1 MLLDDLLH
9 TKEGEKEM
17 GFFKVTVG
25 VMGSSKSARAIA
37 EVQNLKVRNLK
48 TLVLK
53 PELDTRDGGYICSR
67 LIKDKVKA
75 DLLIKPDELLNAN
88 DIIANNY
95 DYIVVDEFHMLS
107 EEQIKSLYK
116 ISAISS
122 TNISMY
128 GLRMSWKGEPFPSAA
143 MALAYADEIEIIKM
157 VDKNQHTLSHHI
169 KYTNGVPSPLGEECE
184 TIVIGDLD
192 KTSYTTVSKLDF
204 YKIYQMLGQVE
215 E

>member
-1 MLLDDLLH
+1 
-9 TKEGEKEM
+9 M

-53 PELDTRDGGYICSR
+53 PALDTRDGNFICSR
-67 LIKDKVKA
+67 LIKDQVKA
-75 DLLIKPDELLNAN
+75 DILLKVDESLNISE
-88 DIIANNY
+88 IIADNY

-107 EEQIKSLYK
+107 EEQIKELYQ

-128 GLRMSWKGEPFPSAA
+128 GLRMSWKGTPFPSAA
-143 MALAYADEIEIIKM
+143 LALGYADEIEMIKM
-157 VDKNQHTLSHHI
+157 VDKDQNLLSHHI
-169 KYTNGVPSPLGEECE
+169 KYTNGMPSSLIEEGE
-184 TIVIGDLD
+184 TIVVGDLSA
-192 KTSYTTVSKLDF
+192 TSYATVSKVDF

>member
-1 MLLDDLLH
+1 
-9 TKEGEKEM
+9 M

-48 TLVLK
+48 TLVIK

-75 DLLIKPDELLNAN
+75 DILLKVDESLNIN

-107 EEQIKSLYK
+107 EGQIKELYK

-122 TNISMY
+122 VNISMY
-128 GLRMSWKGEPFPSAA
+128 GLRMSWKGTPFQSAA
-143 MALAYADEIEIIKM
+143 LALAYADEIEIIRM
-157 VDKNQHTLSHHI
+157 VDKDQNTLNHHI
-169 KYTNGVPSPLGEECE
+169 KYTGGVPSPLSNDEASV
-184 TIVIGDLD
+184 VIGDLD
-192 KTSYTTVSKLDF
+192 KTSYTTVSKMDF
-204 YKIYQMLGQVE
+204 YKIYKMLGQVE
-215 E
+215 G

>member
-1 MLLDDLLH
+1 
-9 TKEGEKEM
+9 M

-48 TLVLK
+48 TLVVK

-67 LIKDKVKA
+67 LINDKVKA
-75 DLLIKPDELLNAN
+75 DVLLKPDESLKVNE
-88 DIIANNY
+88 IISNNY

-107 EEQIKSLYK
+107 TEQVKELYK
-116 ISAISS
+116 ISAISQ

-128 GLRMSWKGEPFPSAA
+128 GLRMSWKGIPFESAA
-143 MALAYADEIEIIKM
+143 LALGYADEIEMIKM
-157 VDKNQHTLSHHI
+157 VDKDQNPLSHHI
-169 KYTNGVPSPLGEECE
+169 KYTNGVPSPLGEDSGV
-184 TIVIGDLD
+184 IVVGDLD
-192 KTSYTTVSKLDF
+192 KTSYSTVSKNDF

>member
-1 MLLDDLLH
+1 
-9 TKEGEKEM
+9 M

-75 DLLIKPDELLNAN
+75 DLLIKPDESIDVQN
-88 DIIANNY
+88 IIANNY
-95 DYIVVDEFHMLS
+95 DYIVVDEFHMLN
-107 EEQIKSLYK
+107 EDQIKELYK
-116 ISAISS
+116 ISAIST

-128 GLRMSWKGEPFPSAA
+128 GLRMSWKGTPFASAA
-143 MALAYADEIEIIKM
+143 LALGYADEIEMIKM
-157 VDKNQHTLSHHI
+157 VDKEQQPLSHHI
-169 KYTNGVPSPLGEECE
+169 KYTNGIPSPLNENTG
-184 TIVIGDLD
+184 TIAIGDLD
-192 KTSYTTVSKLDF
+192 KTSYTTVSKGDF
-204 YKIYQMLGQVE
+204 YKIYEMLGQVE
-215 E
+215 Q

>member
-1 MLLDDLLH
+1 MDLVK
-9 TKEGEKEM
+9 KEGDLKM

-37 EVQNLKVRNLK
+37 EVQNLKIRNLK
-48 TLVLK
+48 ILVLK

-67 LIKDKVKA
+67 LINDKVKA
-75 DLLIKPDELLNAN
+75 DVLLKSDESLKVNE
-88 DIIANNY
+88 IISNNY

-107 EEQIKSLYK
+107 TEQVKELYK
-116 ISAISS
+116 ISALSQ

-128 GLRMSWKGEPFPSAA
+128 GLRMSWKGVPFESAA
-143 MALAYADEIEIIKM
+143 LALGYADEIEMIKM
-157 VDKNQHTLSHHI
+157 VDKDQNELSHHI
-169 KYTNGVPSPLGEECE
+169 KYTNGVPSPLGEDSGA
-184 TIVIGDLD
+184 IVIGDLD
-192 KTSYTTVSKLDF
+192 KTSYSTVSKNDF

>member
-1 MLLDDLLH
+1 
-9 TKEGEKEM
+9 M

-37 EVQNLKVRNLK
+37 EVQNLKLRNLK
-48 TLVLK
+48 TLVIK

-75 DLLIKPDELLNAN
+75 DILLKPEECLNIN
-88 DIIANNY
+88 DIIFNNY

-107 EEQIKSLYK
+107 EQQINELYK
-116 ISAISS
+116 LSAIC
-122 TNISMY
+122 TANVSMY
-128 GLRMSWKGEPFPSAA
+128 GLRMSWKGTPFPSAA
-143 MALAYADEIEIIKM
+143 LALAYADEIEIIRM
-157 VDKNQHTLSHHI
+157 VDKDQNTLNHHI
-169 KYTNGVPSPLGEECE
+169 KYTNGVPSQLLSDENS
-184 TIVIGDLD
+184 IVVGDLD

-204 YKIYQMLGQVE
+204 YKIYKMLGQVE

>member
-1 MLLDDLLH
+1 
-9 TKEGEKEM
+9 M

-53 PELDTRDGGYICSR
+53 PALDTRDGKFICSR
-67 LIKDKVKA
+67 LIKDQVKA
-75 DLLIKPDELLNAN
+75 DILLRADESLNIS
-88 DIIANNY
+88 DIIADNY

-107 EEQIKSLYK
+107 EEQIKELYQ

-128 GLRMSWKGEPFPSAA
+128 GLRMSWKGTPFPSAA
-143 MALAYADEIEIIKM
+143 LALGYADEIEMIKM
-157 VDKNQHTLSHHI
+157 VDKDQNPLSHHI
-169 KYTNGVPSPLGEECE
+169 KYTNGMPSSLVEEGE
-184 TIVIGDLD
+184 TIVVGDLSA
-192 KTSYTTVSKLDF
+192 TSYATVSKVDF

>member
-1 MLLDDLLH
+1 
-9 TKEGEKEM
+9 M

-48 TLVLK
+48 TLVVK

-67 LIKDKVKA
+67 LINDKVKA
-75 DLLIKPDELLNAN
+75 DVLLKPDESLKVNE
-88 DIIANNY
+88 IISNNY

-107 EEQIKSLYK
+107 TEQVKELYK
-116 ISAISS
+116 ISAISQ

-128 GLRMSWKGEPFPSAA
+128 GLRMSWKGIPFESAA
-143 MALAYADEIEIIKM
+143 LALGYADEIEMIKM
-157 VDKNQHTLSHHI
+157 VDKDQNPLSHHI
-169 KYTNGVPSPLGEECE
+169 KYTNGVPSPLGEDSGI
-184 TIVIGDLD
+184 IVVGDLD
-192 KTSYTTVSKLDF
+192 KTSYSTVSKNDF

>member
-1 MLLDDLLH
+1 
-9 TKEGEKEM
+9 M

-53 PELDTRDGGYICSR
+53 PALDTRDGKFICSR
-67 LIKDKVKA
+67 LIKDQVKA
-75 DLLIKPDELLNAN
+75 DILLKADESLNISE
-88 DIIANNY
+88 IIADNY

-107 EEQIKSLYK
+107 EEQIKELYQ

-128 GLRMSWKGEPFPSAA
+128 GLRMSWKGTPFPSAA
-143 MALAYADEIEIIKM
+143 LALGYADEIEMIKM
-157 VDKNQHTLSHHI
+157 VDKDQNLLSHHI
-169 KYTNGVPSPLGEECE
+169 KYTNGMPSSLIEEGE
-184 TIVIGDLD
+184 TIVVGDLSA
-192 KTSYTTVSKLDF
+192 TSYATVSKVDF

>member
-1 MLLDDLLH
+1 
-9 TKEGEKEM
+9 M

-37 EVQNLKVRNLK
+37 EVQNLKIRNLK
-48 TLVLK
+48 TLVVK

-75 DLLIKPDELLNAN
+75 DILLKTDASL
-88 DIIANNY
+88 DINHIISNNY

-107 EEQIKSLYK
+107 TEQVKELYK
-116 ISAISS
+116 ISAISP

-128 GLRMSWKGEPFPSAA
+128 GLRMSWKGIPFESAA
-143 MALAYADEIEIIKM
+143 LALGYADEIEMIKM
-157 VDKNQHTLSHHI
+157 VDKDQNTLSHHI
-169 KYTNGVPSPLGEECE
+169 KYTNGIPSPLGEESG

-192 KTSYTTVSKLDF
+192 KTSYSTASKEDF
-204 YKIYQMLGQVE
+204 YKIYQMLGQTE

>member
-1 MLLDDLLH
+1 
-9 TKEGEKEM
+9 M

-48 TLVLK
+48 TLVIK

-75 DLLIKPDELLNAN
+75 DILLKSEESLPIRE
-88 DIIANNY
+88 IISDNY

-107 EEQIKSLYK
+107 ETQIKELYQ
-116 ISAISS
+116 ISAIS
-122 TNISMY
+122 TANISMY
-128 GLRMSWKGEPFPSAA
+128 GLRISWKGTPFPSAA
-143 MALAYADEIEIIKM
+143 LALAYADEIEMIKM
-157 VDKNQHTLSHHI
+157 VDKAQHTLSHHI
-169 KYTNGVPSPLGEECE
+169 KYTNGIPSPLSENEDS
-184 TIVIGDLD
+184 IVVGDLD

-204 YKIYQMLGQVE
+204 YKIYKMLGQVE

>member
-1 MLLDDLLH
+1 
-9 TKEGEKEM
+9 M

-75 DLLIKPDELLNAN
+75 DLLIKPDESI
-88 DIIANNY
+88 DVQHIIANNY
-95 DYIVVDEFHMLS
+95 DYIVVDEFHMLN
-107 EEQIKSLYK
+107 EDQIKELYK
-116 ISAISS
+116 ISAIST

-128 GLRMSWKGEPFPSAA
+128 GLRMSWKGTPFASAA
-143 MALAYADEIEIIKM
+143 LALGYADEIEMIKM
-157 VDKNQHTLSHHI
+157 VDKEQQPLSHHI
-169 KYTNGVPSPLGEECE
+169 KYTNGVPSPLNENTG
-184 TIVIGDLD
+184 TIAIGDLD
-192 KTSYTTVSKLDF
+192 KTSYTTVSKGDF
-204 YKIYQMLGQVE
+204 YKIYEMLGQVE
-215 E
+215 K

>member
-1 MLLDDLLH
+1 
-9 TKEGEKEM
+9 M

-75 DLLIKPDELLNAN
+75 DILLKPDESLEVNE
-88 DIIANNY
+88 IISNNY
-95 DYIVVDEFHMLS
+95 DYIVVDEFHMLNT
-107 EEQIKSLYK
+107 EQIKELYK
-116 ISAISS
+116 ISAISQ
-122 TNISMY
+122 TNVSMY
-128 GLRMSWKGEPFPSAA
+128 GLRMSWKGVPFESAA
-143 MALAYADEIEIIKM
+143 LALGYADEIEMIRM
-157 VDKNQHTLSHHI
+157 VDKDQNPLSHHI
-169 KYTNGVPSPLGEECE
+169 KYTNGVPSPIGENYE
-184 TIVIGDLD
+184 TIVVGDLD
-192 KTSYTTVSKLDF
+192 KTSYSTVSKNDF

>member
-1 MLLDDLLH
+1 
-9 TKEGEKEM
+9 M

-37 EVQNLKVRNLK
+37 EVQNLKIRNLK
-48 TLVLK
+48 TLVIK

-75 DLLIKPDELLNAN
+75 DILLKPDESIDLKA
-88 DIIANNY
+88 IIADNY
-95 DYIVVDEFHMLS
+95 DYVVVDEFHMLN
-107 EEQIKSLYK
+107 EMQVKELYQL
-116 ISAISS
+116 SAISS

-128 GLRMSWKGEPFPSAA
+128 GLRMSWKGEPFASAA
-143 MALAYADEIEIIKM
+143 LALGYADEIEIIKM
-157 VDKNQHTLSHHI
+157 VDKDQHTLSHHI
-169 KYTNGVPSPLGEECE
+169 KYTNGVPSPLGENSSS
-184 TIVIGDLD
+184 IVVGDLD